1 MAGAWGQAAEVVAK
15 AADVTA
21 KYDDPGH
28 REPGNDHTMDY
39 PVWYVPYLTA
49 ALLIPL
55 IAAPHV
61 MVAPVAGSA
70 ARGKATTGQ

>member
-1 MAGAWGQAAEVVAK
+1 MAGAWGQAEVVAK